1 MNYFISDL
9 HFGCQNKFDGK
20 TLEHDKL
27 IKQRWNAIVHNN
39 DTVYILGDIGREGGN
54 KDNEYLC
61 ELIST
66 LKGNKVLIQ
75 GNHEKL
81 KDNRLRQLFIEITP
95 YKEITDNY
103 NGLNH
108 NLVLSHYPISFWNG
122 QHKGWIHLYGHVQ
135 VLTQHLTGLTT
146 DVNGCIFLDL
156 AVDDYILIGA
166 TTKDFSAGY
175 GPFFTIGIWQQYGT
189 YKYMLRLTDIAGAAK
204 ASSHYW
210 ADIHYIER
218 EV

>member
-1 MNYFISDL
+1 MNYYISDL

-20 TLEHDKL
+20 TLGHDKL

-61 ELIST
+61 EIIST

-81 KDNRLRQLFIEITP
+81 KDNRLRQLFTEITP

-108 NLVLSHYPISFWNG
+108 NLVLSHYPITFWNG
-122 QHKGWIHLYGHVQ
+122 QHKGWIHLYGHVHISDEWD
-135 VLTQHLTGLTT
+135 VYEKCLNYVNDFFKDKTLKGYT
-146 DVNGCIFLDL
+146 DC
-156 AVDDYILIGA
+156 
-166 TTKDFSAGY
+166 
-175 GPFFTIGIWQQYGT
+175 PP
-189 YKYMLRLTDIAGAAK
+189 AK
-204 ASSHYW
+204 AYNCGAMLPYMDWTPRTLKEIIAAH
-210 ADIHYIER
+210 ENN
-218 EV
+218 